1 MLSIHPPFFSSS
13 LRDSHAVWSCLLSE
27 RERERERENNAGIA
41 EKKTNAHREAP
52 FLPSQN
58 ASVEAFCRCLRVY
71 PEQMGFEMI

>member
-1 MLSIHPPFFSSS
+1 SREMRPSPLVSYLVETSARMPLSGKVFSSMGV
-13 LRDSHAVWSCLLSE
+13 A
-27 RERERERENNAGIA
+27 ATGIA